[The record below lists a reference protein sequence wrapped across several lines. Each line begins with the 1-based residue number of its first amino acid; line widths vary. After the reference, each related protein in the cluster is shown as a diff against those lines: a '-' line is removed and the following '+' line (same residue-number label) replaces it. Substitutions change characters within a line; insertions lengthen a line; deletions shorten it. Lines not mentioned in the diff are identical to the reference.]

1 MRHARIPSDLFRA
14 NRDRLR
20 QSLLPQSLVLVNAND
35 IAPTNAD
42 GTAPYYPN
50 TDLFYLTGVEQEESV
65 LLLAPDAHLERNRE
79 ILFLRE
85 TNDHVAR
92 WEGHK
97 LTKEEATAVS
107 GVSHVKWLHELPGFL
122 RMLMIEAENVYLNS
136 NEHARATIDVETRDA
151 RFIRDIQSRFPLHKY
166 HRLARLLHD
175 LRPVKS
181 DPELELIRRAAA
193 ITRDAYKRV
202 ARFVRPGVNECEI
215 EAEFIH
221 EFTRQRGR
229 FAYGPIIA
237 SGPNA
242 CVLHYVQNDQPC
254 LKGDVLLLDVAA
266 GYANYNADVTRS
278 LPVSGRFTRR
288 QRQVYQAVLRVLRK
302 CSDALTPGKLPRD
315 WQKEAES
322 FMEEELLR
330 LDLITPRD
338 IKKQDPNWPAVKKYF
353 MHGIGHPLGL
363 DVHDVATIGAPF
375 APGWVM
381 TVEPGIYIPEEGLGI
396 RLEDDILITADGN
409 VNLTDQIPI
418 EADEIEELMNKGRR
432 GR

>member
-1 MRHARIPSDLFRA
+1 MRHARISSDLFRA

-20 QSLLPQSLVLVNAND
+20 QSLLPHSLVLVNAND

-85 TNDHVAR
+85 TNDHIAR

-97 LTKEEATAVS
+97 LTKEEAAAVS
-107 GVSHVKWLHELPGFL
+107 GVTPVRWLHELPGFL
-122 RMLMIEAENVYLNS
+122 RMLMVEAENVYLNS
-136 NEHARATIDVETRDA
+136 NEHARATVDVETRDA
-151 RFIRDIQSRFPLHKY
+151 RFIREIQNRFPLHSY
-166 HRLARLLHD
+166 HRLARILHA

-181 DPELELIRRAAA
+181 DPELELIRKAANV
-193 ITRDAYKRV
+193 TRDAYKRV
-202 ARFVRPGVNECEI
+202 ARFVKPGVNECEI

-221 EFTRQRGR
+221 EFTRQRSR
-229 FAYGPIIA
+229 FAYSPIIA
-237 SGPNA
+237 SGANA

-254 LKGDVLLLDVAA
+254 RKGDILLLDVAA
-266 GYANYNADVTRS
+266 GYANYNADVTSRS
-278 LPVSGRFTRR
+278 SISTR
-288 QRQVYQAVLRVLRK
+288 
-302 CSDALTPGKLPRD
+302 GKLPRD

-322 FMEEELLR
+322 YMEEELVR
-330 LDLITPRD
+330 LDLITTRD

-353 MHGIGHPLGL
+353 MHGVGHPLGL

-409 VNLTDQIPI
+409 VNLTSAIPI
-418 EADEIEELMNKGRR
+418 EPDEIEEAMNKGRR
-432 GR
+432 SR